1 MKESLEGRTAIITGA
16 TGDIGTAIAQEY
28 YNLGA
33 NLILTGRNEQKLKEL
48 AERMPQNT
56 NFVILDLTAFD
67 AETKLVDYTIQK
79 FGNVDIL
86 VNNAAI
92 VEGGFF
98 LKTDNNFLQRMFEVN
113 FFTPYRL
120 MQQTLPYMLKN
131 KFGRI
136 INMTSVAGEIGDAG
150 MSVYSASKGALAA
163 ASKSIAAEY
172 GRKGVTINCIAPGPI
187 CTEVIQKIPQD
198 HAKLLKSQI
207 PLRRFG
213 TPEEVASLAV
223 YLASE
228 KASYINGQVIH
239 INGGLYR

>member
-113 FFTPYRL
+113 FFAPYRL
-120 MQQTLPYMLKN
+120 MQKTLPYMLKN

-136 INMTSVAGEIGDAG
+136 INITSLAGETGDAG
-150 MSVYSASKGALAA
+150 MSVYAASKAALAG

-172 GRKGVTINCIAPGPI
+172 GRRNITTNCIAPGI
-187 CTEVIQKIPQD
+187 INTESTKFIPKD
-198 HAKLLKSQI
+198 YADNIKNQI
-207 PLRRFG
+207 PIRRFG
-213 TPEEVASLAV
+213 KPEEVASLAA

-228 KASYINGQVIH
+228 RASYINGQVIN